1 MERLRQ
7 VELLKRAKLKRV
19 MQRIESWN
27 ILQGDEVMVIAGK
40 EKGRTGVVKEVIRK
54 MNQVRIE
61 GLNLVRIAAEALFTT
76 LRYSCVVCHR
86 CFHQLRNCACRVR
99 PLCSSG

>member
-19 MQRIESWN
+19 MQRIESWS

-40 EKGRTGVVKEVIRK
+40 EKGRTGVVKEVVRK

-61 GLNLVRIAAEALFTT
+61 GLNLVRVETATQCIAARHSLCDVLPARATT
-76 LRYSCVVCHR
+76 V
-86 CFHQLRNCACRVR
+86 
-99 PLCSSG
+99 